1 MTVVRIPGVA
11 TLVDDTDFLCI
22 VWPFDI
28 LSSWQELIGITG
40 KTTDFAILSTVE
52 VGVGIVAACV
62 ATLRPL
68 LTTVIT
74 RTRRGSRRQEQA
86 VHHRSRNPKS
96 DQLRRGASQDNL
108 KANPELA
115 TMTFFIDDRD
125 SVVNLGSSER
135 SDVELGVIHET
146 MFTT

>member
-28 LSSWQELIGITG
+28 LGSWQELIGILG

-74 RTRRGSRRQEQA
+74 RTRRGSRRREQA
-86 VHHRSRNPKS
+86 VQHRNPKS
-96 DQLRRGASQDNL
+96 NQLRRSASQDNL
-108 KANPELA
+108 KASPELA

-125 SVVNLGSSER
+125 SVVNMNSSDR
-135 SDVELGVIHET
+135 SDVELGVIHGT